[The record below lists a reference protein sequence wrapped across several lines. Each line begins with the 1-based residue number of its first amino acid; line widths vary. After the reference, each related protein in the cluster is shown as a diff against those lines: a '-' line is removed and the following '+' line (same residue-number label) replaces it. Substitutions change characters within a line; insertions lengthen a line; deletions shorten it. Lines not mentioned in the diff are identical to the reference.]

1 MLNNRIILGGKGGKR
16 NIAYVAPPTNTKK
29 NLEGNPFMIKAPQIR
44 KIVYVVPPS
53 NPLPTVSSTTDD
65 KPKKNILEK

>member
-16 NIAYVAPPTNTKK
+16 NIAFVNPPTNTKK
-29 NLEGNPFMIKAPQIR
+29 NLEGNPFMIKAPLIR

-53 NPLPTVSSTTDD
+53 NPLPNPTIDD